1 MFTRLWVV
9 VRGWGQTR
17 ATGIAPSVVVEIV
30 ELAISLP
37 DVGSGVGCCDVETMD
52 DVVPEGRAMVRAM
65 LPGAVVAF

>member
-1 MFTRLWVV
+1 MKTVPSCCAGPEVEMFTRLWVV

-52 DVVPEGRAMVRAM
+52 DVVP
-65 LPGAVVAF
+65 

>member
-52 DVVPEGRAMVRAM
+52 DVVP
-65 LPGAVVAF
+65 